1 MLVAPVGEEV
11 AELTDV
17 VPAAVGVELAVAAAV
32 AVVAGAATVDVVS
45 VVEALA
51 TSEAGDTKATVD
63 VDVAE
68 ADGEVT
74 LAAGFGWGAVVVV
87 LTKLL
92 ELSPA
97 TDVPG
102 LPAVTVGVA
111 TSSACALWAAKS
123 AVPSKT
129 EATPN
134 EYLRNEKR
142 WRLLKKSF
150 IKNLP
155 LKDS

>member
-1 MLVAPVGEEV
+1 MLVAPVEEEV
-11 AELTDV
+11 AEPTDV

-32 AVVAGAATVDVVS
+32 AVVAGAVAVDVVS
-45 VVEALA
+45 VVEAFA
-51 TSEAGDTKATVD
+51 TSEAGYTKATVD

-102 LPAVTVGVA
+102 LPADTVGVA

-134 EYLRNEKR
+134 EYLRNENR
-142 WRLLKKSF
+142 
-150 IKNLP
+150 
-155 LKDS
+155 

>member
-1 MLVAPVGEEV
+1 MLQ
-11 AELTDV
+11 
-17 VPAAVGVELAVAAAV
+17 
-32 AVVAGAATVDVVS
+32 
-45 VVEALA
+45 
-51 TSEAGDTKATVD
+51 KRM
-63 VDVAE
+63 
-68 ADGEVT
+68 GEVT
-74 LAAGFGWGAVVVV
+74 LAAGFDWGAVVVV

-97 TDVPG
+97 TDLCPDYPPIQLESLLH
-102 LPAVTVGVA
+102 LPVHYEQQ
-111 TSSACALWAAKS
+111 KS

>member
-1 MLVAPVGEEV
+1 MERRRRDLQR
-11 AELTDV
+11 
-17 VPAAVGVELAVAAAV
+17 
-32 AVVAGAATVDVVS
+32 AVVAGAVAIDVVS

-74 LAAGFGWGAVVVV
+74 LAAGFDWGAVVVV

-102 LPAVTVGVA
+102 LPADTVGVP
-111 TSSACALWAAKS
+111 TSSACAL
-123 AVPSKT
+123 
-129 EATPN
+129 
-134 EYLRNEKR
+134 
-142 WRLLKKSF
+142 
-150 IKNLP
+150 
-155 LKDS
+155 

>member
-1 MLVAPVGEEV
+1 MCQLHLLKKKLLNLQMQYPRLL
-11 AELTDV
+11 ELSQQQ
-17 VPAAVGVELAVAAAV
+17 AAAV
-32 AVVAGAATVDVVS
+32 AVVAGAVAVDVVS

-74 LAAGFGWGAVVVV
+74 LVAGFDWGAVVVV

-111 TSSACALWAAKS
+111 TSSACAL
-123 AVPSKT
+123 
-129 EATPN
+129 
-134 EYLRNEKR
+134 
-142 WRLLKKSF
+142 
-150 IKNLP
+150 
-155 LKDS
+155 

>member
-1 MLVAPVGEEV
+1 MLVAPVEEEG
-11 AELTDV
+11 AEPTDV
-17 VPAAVGVELAVAAAV
+17 VPATVGVELAVAAAV
-32 AVVAGAATVDVVS
+32 AVVAGAVAVDVVS
-45 VVEALA
+45 VVEALV

-102 LPAVTVGVA
+102 LPADTVGVP
-111 TSSACALWAAKS
+111 TSSACAL
-123 AVPSKT
+123 
-129 EATPN
+129 
-134 EYLRNEKR
+134 
-142 WRLLKKSF
+142 
-150 IKNLP
+150 
-155 LKDS
+155 

>member
-1 MLVAPVGEEV
+1 M
-11 AELTDV
+11 
-17 VPAAVGVELAVAAAV
+17 
-32 AVVAGAATVDVVS
+32 
-45 VVEALA
+45 
-51 TSEAGDTKATVD
+51 
-63 VDVAE
+63 
-68 ADGEVT
+68 
-74 LAAGFGWGAVVVV
+74 
-87 LTKLL
+87 
-92 ELSPA
+92 
-97 TDVPG
+97 
-102 LPAVTVGVA
+102 
-111 TSSACALWAAKS
+111 SSKS

>member
-1 MLVAPVGEEV
+1 MLVVPVEEEG
-11 AELTDV
+11 AEPTDV

-32 AVVAGAATVDVVS
+32 AVVAGAAAVDVVS

-74 LAAGFGWGAVVVV
+74 LAAGFYWGAVVVV

-102 LPAVTVGVA
+102 LPADTVGVA
-111 TSSACALWAAKS
+111 TSSACTL
-123 AVPSKT
+123 
-129 EATPN
+129 
-134 EYLRNEKR
+134 
-142 WRLLKKSF
+142 
-150 IKNLP
+150 
-155 LKDS
+155 

>member
-1 MLVAPVGEEV
+1 MGCTAVGVTADVLVAPVGEEV
-11 AELTDV
+11 AEPTDV

-32 AVVAGAATVDVVS
+32 AVVAGAVAIDVVS

-74 LAAGFGWGAVVVV
+74 LAAGFDWGAVVVV

-102 LPAVTVGVA
+102 LPADTVGVA
-111 TSSACALWAAKS
+111 TSSACTL
-123 AVPSKT
+123 
-129 EATPN
+129 
-134 EYLRNEKR
+134 
-142 WRLLKKSF
+142 
-150 IKNLP
+150 
-155 LKDS
+155 